1 MGDARLGF
9 ADDAMETP
17 RTRYAR
23 ASDGDSIAY
32 VVTGDAPLDLV
43 FVPGFVSHVETFLT
57 EPPSARFFE
66 RLASFSRLIL
76 FDKRGTGLSD
86 PLQKPQLLEERI
98 EDVQAVME
106 AADSERAA
114 LVGLSEGA
122 AMAVVF
128 AATYPA
134 RTSALVLCGAVLGG
148 PIGEHP
154 AGEGGREAEQRFL
167 AAAEHWG
174 DGSTIRLIAPSS
186 EATARQLGALER
198 SAASPRM
205 ARAVVSMWQETDVRD
220 VLPTIAVPTLVLHR
234 TEEIFPVEVARDIAA
249 RIPGARLVELP
260 GRDHSPWHG
269 DSESYVAEIE
279 EFLTGVRE
287 RGRTDRALATVL
299 VTDMVGST
307 ERAAAIGDGAWR
319 DVVAR
324 HDELVRRQLRRFD
337 GREVKQTG
345 DGFLATF
352 DGPARAIRCA
362 KAIVDAAPEEL
373 AIGIRAGIHTGEVEI
388 VGNDL
393 RGLAVHLAARV
404 AALAD
409 AGEVLVTSTVKDL
422 VLGSELEFTDR
433 GTHSLKGV
441 PGEWHLYSV
450 G

>member
-1 MGDARLGF
+1 M
-9 ADDAMETP
+9 
-17 RTRYAR
+17 
-23 ASDGDSIAY
+23 
-32 VVTGDAPLDLV
+32 
-43 FVPGFVSHVETFLT
+43 
-57 EPPSARFFE
+57 
-66 RLASFSRLIL
+66 
-76 FDKRGTGLSD
+76 
-86 PLQKPQLLEERI
+86 
-98 EDVQAVME
+98 
-106 AADSERAA
+106 
-114 LVGLSEGA
+114 
-122 AMAVVF
+122 
-128 AATYPA
+128 
-134 RTSALVLCGAVLGG
+134 
-148 PIGEHP
+148 
-154 AGEGGREAEQRFL
+154 
-167 AAAEHWG
+167 
-174 DGSTIRLIAPSS
+174 
-186 EATARQLGALER
+186 
-198 SAASPRM
+198 
-205 ARAVVSMWQETDVRD
+205 RD

-287 RGRTDRALATVL
+287 RGRTDRVLATVL
-299 VTDMVGST
+299 LTDMVGST
-307 ERAAAIGDGAWR
+307 ERAAAVGDGAWR
-319 DVVAR
+319 DLVAR
-324 HDELVRRQLRRFD
+324 HDELIRSQLRRFD

-362 KAIVDAAPEEL
+362 KAIVEAAPDEF

-433 GTHSLKGV
+433 GTHSLKGI
-441 PGEWHLYSV
+441 PGEWRLYSV